1 MAVSIIFIWGIDQ
14 AGVQLV
20 TNYLCLSSNLLNLI
34 FIVKEKCDSS
44 VNDHVRVVL
53 VSRFSYGFFPVY
65 HFEHV
70 CQKWIKS
77 FFSRLYSRVI
87 PFGSLGYVLGNKKIR
102 EGYHVNFALMTENST
117 EDNKSFDRSKYMTR
131 ILLCYLKSWFQSY
144 DNASRGLELLA
155 SLFTQI
161 MWVKG
166 FIWKK
171 KTAVLRQSRSKVRT
185 TGCKESHF
193 YSLPFRQ
200 AGASIY

>member
-53 VSRFSYGFFPVY
+53 VSRFSYDFFPVY

-77 FFSRLYSRVI
+77 FFPAFILESFHSRL
-87 PFGSLGYVLGNKKIR
+87 
-102 EGYHVNFALMTENST
+102 
-117 EDNKSFDRSKYMTR
+117 
-131 ILLCYLKSWFQSY
+131 
-144 DNASRGLELLA
+144 
-155 SLFTQI
+155 
-161 MWVKG
+161 
-166 FIWKK
+166 
-171 KTAVLRQSRSKVRT
+171 
-185 TGCKESHF
+185 
-193 YSLPFRQ
+193 
-200 AGASIY
+200 